1 MKKLITKPAGVLTDF
16 YTFLWGGINIWEK
29 IWYLQYLKG
38 GQGVKFLNAS
48 YGTIHQRNGK
58 LPYLH
63 TSGKV
68 EGFWVGVGCF
78 GNYTILYHID
88 TFPLLLI

>member
-48 YGTIHQRNGK
+48 YGTIHPEKWKITIFTYFRKGGRV
-58 LPYLH
+58 L
-63 TSGKV
+63 GWGWV
-68 EGFWVGVGCF
+68 FW
-78 GNYTILYHID
+78 
-88 TFPLLLI
+88 